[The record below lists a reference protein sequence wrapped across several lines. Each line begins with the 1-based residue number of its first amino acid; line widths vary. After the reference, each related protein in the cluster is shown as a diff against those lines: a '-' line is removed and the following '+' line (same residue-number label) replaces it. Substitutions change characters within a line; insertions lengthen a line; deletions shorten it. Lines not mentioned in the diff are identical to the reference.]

1 MDNQNNREVLLSVQ
15 NLDVVFHQGKNSFKA
30 VSDVSFDIY
39 KGETLSL
46 VGESGSGK
54 TTIGRAIVRIN
65 PCSNGAIYFKGK
77 KISGKLSRKDD
88 REVIRKIQMV
98 FQDPAASLNER
109 ATIEYIISEGL
120 YNFHLYENDRDRMQ
134 KVEKAINDVGLL
146 PEHLTRY
153 PHEFSGGQR
162 QRVGLARSIVMEPE
176 LIVADEPIS
185 ALDVSIRAQV
195 LNLISSILGFVVAIF
210 GILGIVFLA
219 SSEGGSIVFALIA
232 LVVGLIVAVLAI
244 VAYILQIV
252 GLKNASHDDYSF
264 YTAFVF
270 AIIGLVLILLWG
282 CGGSSVN
289 TGTSSSSS
297 GTPASSSVPEL
308 SDSEISRM
316 YDKASSYVFENFY
329 KAINNGWIRVYY
341 QCFLRLETGNGM
353 GFEALARWIDPVKG
367 MISPNDFIPA
377 LEKYH
382 MMHELDL
389 YMFEQVCR
397 EVRLRQ
403 EAGLPLMPVS
413 INISRQ
419 DFDYIDVAAEINRIY
434 DKYSLDTYGINKEYF
449 MIEITEQ
456 GLASATG
463 RFYEQLEAIR
473 NSGFALWVD
482 DFGSGYSSLNVF
494 SSFNIDL
501 IKFDMD
507 LLRNLDV
514 HNGANRVI
522 LKAMVGAAKKL
533 GIHTLCEGLE
543 TEEQKQFLLDIGC
556 ELAQG
561 YLYHKPESLDTI
573 FTRLN
578 IGIPIPSWETSEER
592 KKLEEHW
599 AKGDFA
605 DPFDL

>member
-1 MDNQNNREVLLSVQ
+1 MLTLPEEYKKIYEKLMVPVLIMALDDNGMPKPLVMSDGFLTFHDIPRDKIEKHFGERFVDTLFEKIHPDEAAKVRHIGEDFMKGNGEYDIMFRIRMDDGYHLIHAVGTWQPLPDGNKVSIIVYNDISRHEEILKDTVGKYSLFLKDDFYTDSLTGLPNLNYLNKCADDRVRAVRANGEEPCVIYFDVDSMQSYNNRYGFKRGDKLLILVANILSDEFF
-15 NLDVVFHQGKNSFKA
+15 NGLVVRYADDHFLVIDKF
-30 VSDVSFDIY
+30 
-39 KGETLSL
+39 KGEEKLAMKIL
-46 VGESGSGK
+46 
-54 TTIGRAIVRIN
+54 RIN
-65 PCSNGAIYFKGK
+65 ERIK
-77 KISGKLSRKDD
+77 
-88 REVIRKIQMV
+88 
-98 FQDPAASLNER
+98 NE
-109 ATIEYIISEGL
+109 A
-120 YNFHLYENDRDRMQ
+120 
-134 KVEKAINDVGLL
+134 
-146 PEHLTRY
+146 
-153 PHEFSGGQR
+153 
-162 QRVGLARSIVMEPE
+162 
-176 LIVADEPIS
+176 
-185 ALDVSIRAQV
+185 
-195 LNLISSILGFVVAIF
+195 F
-210 GILGIVFLA
+210 GITTVIHAGICA
-219 SSEGGSIVFALIA
+219 GS
-232 LVVGLIVAVLAI
+232 
-244 VAYILQIV
+244 
-252 GLKNASHDDYSF
+252 
-264 YTAFVF
+264 AF
-270 AIIGLVLILLWG
+270 
-282 CGGSSVN
+282 
-289 TGTSSSSS
+289 TGTSEAIDHAIRANKLIREDLN
-297 GTPASSSVPEL
+297 TTFKFY
-308 SDSEISRM
+308 SDDDDTLFKHQR
-316 YDKASSYVFENFY
+316 YVVENFY

-353 GFEALARWIDPVKG
+353 GFEALARWIDPEKG

-382 MMHELDL
+382 MMHELDI

-434 DKYSLDTYGINKEYF
+434 DKYSFDTYGINKEYF

-456 GLASATG
+456 GLASATD

-561 YLYHKPESLDTI
+561 YLYHKPECLDTI
-573 FTRLN
+573 FERLN

-592 KKLEEHW
+592 KKLEERW

-605 DPFDL
+605 DSFDL

>member
-1 MDNQNNREVLLSVQ
+1 MLTIPEEYEKIYERLMIPVLLMAIDDDGEPEPVVMSDGFLTFHDIPRDKMGLFFGEKFMNTLFEKIHPDEAAKVRYIGEDFLKGNGEYDIMFRVRKEDGYHLIHAVGTWQPLPDGNRVAIVVYNDISKHEEVLKDTVGKYSLFLKDDFYTDTLTGLPNLNYLNKCADDRVRAVRANGDEPCIIYFDVDSMQSYNNRYGFKRGDGLLLLVANILSDEFFHG
-15 NLDVVFHQGKNSFKA
+15 LVVRYADDHFIVIDKF
-30 VSDVSFDIY
+30 
-39 KGETLSL
+39 KGEDEL
-46 VGESGSGK
+46 
-54 TTIGRAIVRIN
+54 A
-65 PCSNGAIYFKGK
+65 K
-77 KISGKLSRKDD
+77 KI
-88 REVIRKIQMV
+88 IQV
-98 FQDPAASLNER
+98 NER
-109 ATIEYIISEGL
+109 IKSEAFGTTTGIHAGICAGSE
-120 YNFHLYENDRDRMQ
+120 FTGTAE
-134 KVEKAINDVGLL
+134 AID
-146 PEHLTRY
+146 H
-153 PHEFSGGQR
+153 
-162 QRVGLARSIVMEPE
+162 A
-176 LIVADEPIS
+176 
-185 ALDVSIRAQV
+185 IRANKLIRED
-195 LNLISSILGFVVAIF
+195 LNTTYKFYSDDDDTLFKHQRYVV
-210 GILGIVFLA
+210 
-219 SSEGGSIVFALIA
+219 
-232 LVVGLIVAVLAI
+232 
-244 VAYILQIV
+244 
-252 GLKNASHDDYSF
+252 
-264 YTAFVF
+264 
-270 AIIGLVLILLWG
+270 
-282 CGGSSVN
+282 
-289 TGTSSSSS
+289 
-297 GTPASSSVPEL
+297 
-308 SDSEISRM
+308 
-316 YDKASSYVFENFY
+316 ENFY

-353 GFEALARWIDPVKG
+353 GFEALARWIDPEKG

-403 EAGLPLMPVS
+403 EAGLPLLPVS

-456 GLASATG
+456 GLASATD

-494 SSFNIDL
+494 SSFDIDL

-533 GIHTLCEGLE
+533 GIHTLCEGME
-543 TEEQKQFLLDIGC
+543 TEEQKQFLIDIGC

-561 YLYHKPESLDTI
+561 YLYHKPECLDTI
-573 FTRLN
+573 FARLN

-592 KKLEEHW
+592 KKLEERW
-599 AKGDFA
+599 AKGDFP
-605 DPFDL
+605 DSFDL

>member
-1 MDNQNNREVLLSVQ
+1 MLTLPEEYKKIYEKLMVPVLIMALDDNGMPKPLVMSDGFLTFHDIPRDKIEKHFGERFVDTLFEKIHPDEAAKVRHIGEDFMKGNGEYDIMFRIRMDDGYHLIHAVGVRQPLPDGNKVSIIVYNDISRHEEVLKDTVGKYKLFLKDDFYTDSLTGLPNLNYLNKCADDRVRAIRVGGEEPCVIYFDIDSMQSYNNRYGFKRGDKLLILVANILSDEFF
-15 NLDVVFHQGKNSFKA
+15 NGLVVRYADDHFLVIDKFKDEEELA
-30 VSDVSFDIY
+30 MKI
-39 KGETLSL
+39 L
-46 VGESGSGK
+46 
-54 TTIGRAIVRIN
+54 RIN
-65 PCSNGAIYFKGK
+65 
-77 KISGKLSRKDD
+77 
-88 REVIRKIQMV
+88 
-98 FQDPAASLNER
+98 ER
-109 ATIEYIISEGL
+109 IKSE
-120 YNFHLYENDRDRMQ
+120 
-134 KVEKAINDVGLL
+134 A
-146 PEHLTRY
+146 
-153 PHEFSGGQR
+153 
-162 QRVGLARSIVMEPE
+162 
-176 LIVADEPIS
+176 
-185 ALDVSIRAQV
+185 
-195 LNLISSILGFVVAIF
+195 F
-210 GILGIVFLA
+210 GITTGIHA
-219 SSEGGSIVFALIA
+219 GICAGSEF
-232 LVVGLIVAVLAI
+232 
-244 VAYILQIV
+244 
-252 GLKNASHDDYSF
+252 
-264 YTAFVF
+264 
-270 AIIGLVLILLWG
+270 
-282 CGGSSVN
+282 
-289 TGTSSSSS
+289 TGTSEAIDHAIRANKLIREDLN
-297 GTPASSSVPEL
+297 TTFKFY
-308 SDSEISRM
+308 SDDDDTLFKHQR
-316 YDKASSYVFENFY
+316 YVVENFY

-463 RFYEQLEAIR
+463 RFYEQLEAIM

-573 FTRLN
+573 FARLN